1 MSWYQRALAWAGV
14 GSVQERL
21 AGGVRRPD
29 PRLVVPQLP
38 ISLQLQRI
46 GGSLTPMQVSEII
59 RLADSG
65 YMYGLMDLGNEMRQK
80 DNHLQSVLQ
89 TREIAIQGLD
99 WQIVPAGNGEKLKNR
114 KRAQFVTDCLQQM
127 DGASG
132 LENIVGLPDVI
143 AHTAAGDFYGHAVT
157 ETLWIKDS
165 KYIVPMGGKPVASRR
180 FVYGIRDGAL
190 RWFDVAG
197 GVPGEGTT
205 YPGVD
210 LQGEYP
216 GRFIVYQP
224 RITGDVSCRE
234 GLIRPLMWAALFRNW
249 TMRDWL
255 TLAELA
261 WKPWRTAQY
270 EEGARAADI
279 AALESILDSMTSSG
293 IAVYPSTA
301 KLEFHWP
308 DHPSN
313 GNSQHKSLIDAM
325 GNEMSKAV
333 LGQTETTQPTRGGL
347 GGQGKNS
354 QHNDVRK
361 DIRDARAKAIAKCL
375 QRDLVDWIV
384 RINFGDD
391 VALHEAPQLQFLTDD
406 QVDRV
411 AFSQMIVNL
420 RAPGVAMEI
429 PAKWVRDQLGIPEP
443 DDDDELVGA
452 EDIPIDPATGLPKE
466 PDADDADPSDDGA
479 SEDAP
484 DASEPQGDD
493 DGTEN
498 PAEEAT

>member
-1 MSWYQRALAWAGV
+1 VSAQP
-14 GSVQERL
+14 S
-21 AGGVRRPD
+21 RRPD
-29 PRLVVPQLP
+29 PKLIVSTLP

-46 GGSLTPMQVSEII
+46 GGSLTPMQVSDII

-65 YMYGLMDLGNEMRQK
+65 YVYGLMDLGNEMRQK

-89 TREIAIQGLD
+89 TREIAIQGLP
-99 WQIVPAGNGEKLKNR
+99 WQVVPAGNGEKLKNR
-114 KRAQFVTDCLQQM
+114 KRAEFVTEVLQQM
-127 DGASG
+127 DGVSG

-157 ETLWIKDS
+157 ETLWTKDS
-165 KYIVPMGGKPVASRR
+165 GKIVPYGGKPVAPRR
-180 FVYGIRDGAL
+180 FAYGVRDGAL
-190 RWFDVAG
+190 RWFDAAG

-249 TMRDWL
+249 TTRDWL

-261 WKPWRTAQY
+261 WKPWRTGKYAKT
-270 EEGARAADI
+270 ARDQDI
-279 AALESILDSMTSSG
+279 AALETILDQMTSSG
-293 IAVYPSTA
+293 VAVYPDTA
-301 KLEFHWP
+301 QLELHWP
-308 DHPSN
+308 TGAVRGGQST
-313 GNSQHKSLIDAM
+313 HKELVDAM

-333 LGQTETTQPTRGGL
+333 LGQTETTQPTKGGL
-347 GGQGKNS
+347 GGQGKES

-375 QRDLVDWIV
+375 QRDLVDWII
-384 RINFGDD
+384 RINFGEDA
-391 VALHEAPQLQFLTDD
+391 ALHEAPQFQFLTDD
-406 QVDRV
+406 AVDQV
-411 AFSQMIVNL
+411 AFSTMITNL
-420 RAPGVAMEI
+420 RQPSVQLRI

-443 DDDDELVGA
+443 EDDEEVIGPDPS
-452 EDIPIDPATGLPKE
+452 EDIPIDPETGLPKE
-466 PDADDADPSDDGA
+466 PDAD
-479 SEDAP
+479 SESQP
-484 DASEPQGDD
+484 DKGGKPQGAD

-498 PAEEAT
+498 PNEAA